1 MDIIGII
8 AEHAIQKA
16 QQDGLFDHLPG
27 EGKPLNLLQNP
38 YIPDG
43 WQLTFDLLKNNH
55 FSLPWIES
63 WRDLRKEINS
73 LRGELSSARLHC
85 ADAAEWQREVTR
97 FTAVIQRLNRKIFN
111 YNIQAPSLRFHQTLL
126 NPSRELAED
135 SLGQPIQQDP
145 GEP

>member
-8 AEHAIQKA
+8 AEHAIQRA

-27 EGKPLNLLQNP
+27 AGKPLNLLQNP

-43 WQLTFDLLKNNH
+43 WQLAFALLNNNH
-55 FSLPWIES
+55 FSLPWIEI
-63 WRDLRKEINS
+63 WRDLRKEIDS
-73 LRGELSSARLHC
+73 LRQEIASARLHC

-97 FTAVIQRLNRKIFN
+97 FTDAIQRLNRKIFN
-111 YNIQAPSLRFHQTLL
+111 YNIQAPSLRFHQALL
-126 NPSRELAED
+126 NPSWELAED
-135 SLGQPIQQDP
+135 SLGQPIKHNL